1 MNIIFGPVHSRRF
14 GESLGVDLSPD
25 IKQCNY
31 DCLYCELKGK
41 KAQDFMENYLEV
53 EVILKEIQKGL
64 EHFPNIE
71 SLTITANG
79 EPTLY
84 PHLYELM
91 LRLEDIKGTKQ
102 TLLLTNGSLLHD
114 PIVARACLLFDKVKF
129 SLDAVSKEV
138 FKKIDRPSKSVNL
151 EQILQGIYQFGVD
164 FGGELYA
171 EILFVETINDSL
183 DEVKK
188 MAKFLAPMR
197 LKRVDISTIDRPA
210 AYQVKSVSQEKLEL
224 FGKVFLDFG
233 LPIFIPKRAEPKEQ
247 VQLNLSRDEILKT
260 IALRPQST
268 EDVATLWN
276 IYSREILQDL
286 LQSGQVEIVENNA
299 TKFYRIGIKA

>member
-1 MNIIFGPVHSRRF
+1 MNIIFGPIHSRRF
-14 GESLGVDLSPD
+14 GESLGVDLSPN

-41 KAQDFMENYLEV
+41 KAQDSMEEFLET

-91 LRLEDIKGTKQ
+91 LRLEDIKGAKQ
-102 TLLLTNGSLLHD
+102 TLLLTNGSLLCD

-129 SLDAVSKEV
+129 SLDAVSQEV
-138 FKKIDRPSKSVNL
+138 FTKIDRPSKSVNL
-151 EQILQGIYQFGVD
+151 EQILQGIYQFSAD

-183 DEVKK
+183 EEVKK

-197 LKRVDISTIDRPA
+197 LKRVDIGTIDRPP
-210 AYQVKSVSQEKLEL
+210 AYKVKSVSQEKLEL

-233 LPIFIPKRAEPKEQ
+233 LPIFIPKRTESKEEK
-247 VQLNLSRDEILKT
+247 QLNLSRNEILKT

-268 EDVATLWN
+268 QDVAMLWN
-276 IYSREILQDL
+276 LSSREILQDL
-286 LQSGQVEIVENNA
+286 LQSGQVEIAENNA